1 MDPDLR
7 LLRELGDQ
15 LGPPAGQ
22 LPAGLRHRVLSATG
36 RTPHPRRRAWSRV
49 WQSALVS
56 AATAAVAA
64 AIAVPVVI
72 TRSGGDRPPET
83 AEVAQLAAERAAAG
97 AVVSALPGQF
107 VYIESV
113 MRYLTVQHGQAPSAA
128 DEGPLVV
135 REWRSVDG
143 TRDGLV
149 RRRPLDQPQAAWHDE
164 TVAGCR
170 DGYQSTAVPQW
181 RVPCASG
188 SSVGAG
194 LPVDADAMLA
204 YLRRSGGGDD
214 QAFDNAARVLYLSQH
229 TPAVQAAV
237 FAAVGRIPGVSVRRD
252 VVDVTGRS
260 GVALAYRGPDA
271 ETELIFDRTTF
282 AYLGV
287 NRTLLRLTLPNQAT
301 EPAPRILIRQAVE
314 HVAIVDSV
322 GSVR

>member
-7 LLRELGDQ
+7 LLRELGEQ
-15 LGPPAGQ
+15 LKPPAGQ
-22 LPAGLRHRVLSATG
+22 LPADLRHRVLSRAG
-36 RTPHPRRRAWSRV
+36 RAPRQRSRSWSRM
-49 WQSALVS
+49 WRPALVS
-56 AATAAVAA
+56 ATTAAVAV
-64 AIAVPVVI
+64 AIAVPVAF
-72 TRSGGDRPPET
+72 TRSGGDRPPAT
-83 AEVAQLAAERAAAG
+83 AEVAQLAAERAAA
-97 AVVSALPGQF
+97 APAVSARPDQF
-107 VYIESV
+107 IYTESV
-113 MRYLTVQHGQAPSAA
+113 VRYLTVHGGQAPSAA
-128 DEGPLVV
+128 DDGPLLV
-135 REWRSVDG
+135 REWRSADG
-143 TRDGLV
+143 ARDGLV

-181 RVPCASG
+181 RVPCASEP
-188 SSVGAG
+188 GAG

-204 YLRRSGGGDD
+204 YLRRSGSSDD

-229 TPAVQAAV
+229 APAVQAAV
-237 FAAVGRIPGVSVRRD
+237 FAAVGRIPGVTVRRD

-260 GVALAYRGPDA
+260 GVALASRSRDA

-287 NRTLLRLTLPNQAT
+287 NRTILRLTLPSQAT

-322 GSVR
+322 GSER